1 MGAPA
6 ASISAVVTTGIY
18 CRAGCPGS
26 PNRENVQRYRS
37 PVAAEAAGFRP
48 CLRCRPDRL
57 PPAYVASGAP
67 DPVQRAVLLIGEGA
81 LDESTEDTLGE
92 RIGLSG
98 RQLRRL
104 FLQHLGATP
113 SFVARS
119 RRAHFARR
127 LLDESDLSVTEITFA
142 AGFNSTRQMN
152 RAMLETFRF
161 TPTELR
167 GKRRERDRLV
177 ADGGLPLRTPY
188 AGSFSFD
195 EMLRFLAA
203 RTVPGVD
210 AVDRTTYRRTI
221 TTCGHPGMMEVSDL
235 GDRRHLLVLA
245 HLPTYNALID
255 DVARVRRIFGLD
267 LPSAEKLPGLA
278 NDALLQPLIAA
289 RPGLRVSCA
298 WDRFETAVRIIVSQ
312 QISLRGARTILGRL
326 VEAFGTPVPGLDT
339 LSLTHVFPTAERLA
353 TASER
358 QLAALGMPSARA
370 ATIRGF
376 ARAYASEAISLEPTT
391 GLDRLLEQLES
402 LPGIGSWTA
411 HCIAL
416 RATGHVDAF
425 PAGDLG
431 LRRAAANLL
440 DRDVTAKE
448 LEERA
453 EAWRPYRGLAAMHLW
468 AALSY

>member
-1 MGAPA
+1 MGARPTT
-6 ASISAVVTTGIY
+6 ISAVVTTGIY

-57 PPAYVASGAP
+57 PPSNVANGAP
-67 DPVQRAVLLIGEGA
+67 DPVQSAVLLISEGA
-81 LDESTEDTLGE
+81 LDESAEDALGQ

-142 AGFNSTRQMN
+142 AGFHSTRQMN
-152 RAMLETFRF
+152 RAMLDTFRF

-167 GKRRERDRLV
+167 AKRRERDRLV

-188 AGSFSFD
+188 AGSFSFS

-203 RTVPGVD
+203 RAVPGVD
-210 AVDRTTYRRTI
+210 GADETTYRRTI
-221 TTCGHPGMMEVSDL
+221 TTCGHPGMIEVSDL

-245 HLPTYNALID
+245 HLPTFTALID

-267 LPSAEKLPGLA
+267 SPPADGIAALA
-278 NDALLQPLIAA
+278 NDRWLAPLIAA
-289 RPGLRVSCA
+289 RPGLRLAGA
-298 WDRFETAVRIIVSQ
+298 WDRFETALRIIVNQ

-326 VEAFGTPVPGLDT
+326 VQTFGAPVAGLDT
-339 LSLTHVFPTAERLA
+339 LGLTHIFPTAERLA
-353 TASER
+353 TTSER

-370 ATIRGF
+370 ATIRSF

-411 HCIAL
+411 QCIAL
-416 RATGHVDAF
+416 RATGHIDAF

-440 DRDVTAKE
+440 GRDVTAKE
-448 LEERA
+448 LEQLA

-468 AALSY
+468 AAL